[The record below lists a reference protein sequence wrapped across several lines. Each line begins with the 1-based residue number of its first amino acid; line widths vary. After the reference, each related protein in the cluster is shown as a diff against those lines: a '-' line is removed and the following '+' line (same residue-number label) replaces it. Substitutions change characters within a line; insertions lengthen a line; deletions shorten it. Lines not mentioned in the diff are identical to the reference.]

1 MPDCRCSQWKATR
14 TGSANWRLL
23 VRWVLRRGSGIMRSE
38 SFAAPEPRRD
48 AECVAAGKFSCNQVV
63 MEFPELGN
71 FGIQVVLSGV
81 QLPQGF
87 DTPRIVPVSA
97 VGAVLS
103 LALAGIIAGL
113 YPARKAA
120 MLEPVEALRQE

>member
-1 MPDCRCSQWKATR
+1 MLVI
-14 TGSANWRLL
+14 RL
-23 VRWVLRRGSGIMRSE
+23 
-38 SFAAPEPRRD
+38 
-48 AECVAAGKFSCNQVV
+48 
-63 MEFPELGN
+63 
-71 FGIQVVLSGV
+71 LSGV

-97 VGAVLS
+97 IGAVLA
-103 LALAGIIAGL
+103 LGLAGITAGL